1 VIVKGGINIEDSV
14 RINCTI
20 HGEAAK
26 ALLDLKRKGVIK
38 SNREGVTHGLLLL
51 YEKEME
57 RQLKWARA
65 KTLGI
70 EEE

>member
-1 VIVKGGINIEDSV
+1 MENSV
-14 RINCTI
+14 RINCSI
-20 HGEAAK
+20 EGQAAK
-26 ALLDLKRKGVIK
+26 ALLDLKRRGIIK
-38 SNREGVTHGLLLL
+38 SNREAVTQALLLL

-57 RQLKWARA
+57 RQLKWAKA